1 MRIVWA
7 FLLAALASC
16 SHAAAPAVE
25 PSSSALP
32 WCVRVTVQGDQGGPY
47 VLATC
52 AERLET
58 CERLRELARQRGGMV
73 GIRGVGECR

>member
-1 MRIVWA
+1 MRLALIA
-7 FLLAALASC
+7 LLLSC
-16 SHAAAPAVE
+16 SHAAPAVE
-25 PSSSALP
+25 PSGSAVLP
-32 WCVRVTVQGDQGGPY
+32 WCVRVTVQGGRGGPY

-73 GIRGVGECR
+73 GIRGVGTCR